1 MNPFYAV
8 WLACSGAVAALAA
21 GVAWRRRSAPGAWAL
36 CILMLSL
43 TVWSVTYAIYWLSS
57 APGRNL
63 WLQATYLGA
72 VTAPVAFFV
81 LALFFSG
88 RGGTWRRDAY
98 LFLAVIPVLTLLLM
112 WTDPWHGL
120 FHGSHPLS
128 DDGMIFSGGPW
139 FYVNV
144 VYSYGLMLAGAILL
158 GSAYVHAQDFYRR
171 QMRVMLAG
179 ALLPW
184 VVNILMLFGWNPL
197 PGLDLTPIAFTATG
211 LLITYGF
218 FGYRLMDLVPVARD
232 VLVETLDEGLLVLD
246 MQGRVV
252 DINVRALALA
262 SPMDNPIGKPVGE
275 VFSRWREL
283 IEKYNRMEA
292 RFPLQLTEPPYS
304 HLDISVLPLK
314 DRQGRALGR
323 LVTWRDITEE
333 KKIEENLRIFRHA
346 LEQSPLSI
354 LITDAEGII
363 EYVNRRFTEITGY
376 TLADVTGKTPRI
388 LKSGETSEGA
398 YRQLWET
405 IKRGDVYETEV
416 LNRKKDGGSFWAHEL
431 IAPVLDAHGKV
442 YRFISMQQDITERR
456 RTDSELRL
464 MNTRLQMQLMEIEH
478 LHDQLREEAI
488 RDSLTRLFNRRYM
501 EETLDREISRADR
514 EPSSISVVMMDV
526 DRFKSINDAHGHQ
539 AGDTV
544 LQTLGTLLLENTRI
558 SDIACR
564 YGGDEMVVVMPGATL
579 LQAAQRAEEWR
590 AAFSMLEF
598 SLGEARVKTTLSFGI
613 ASFPEH
619 AGNPNQLL
627 SAADRALY
635 RAKIERNCVVL
646 YAPEMRANHT
656 LDVEEDHAGD

>member
-218 FGYRLMDLVPVARD
+218 FG
-232 VLVETLDEGLLVLD
+232 
-246 MQGRVV
+246 
-252 DINVRALALA
+252 
-262 SPMDNPIGKPVGE
+262 
-275 VFSRWREL
+275 
-283 IEKYNRMEA
+283 
-292 RFPLQLTEPPYS
+292 
-304 HLDISVLPLK
+304 
-314 DRQGRALGR
+314 
-323 LVTWRDITEE
+323 
-333 KKIEENLRIFRHA
+333 
-346 LEQSPLSI
+346 
-354 LITDAEGII
+354 
-363 EYVNRRFTEITGY
+363 
-376 TLADVTGKTPRI
+376 
-388 LKSGETSEGA
+388 
-398 YRQLWET
+398 
-405 IKRGDVYETEV
+405 
-416 LNRKKDGGSFWAHEL
+416 
-431 IAPVLDAHGKV
+431 
-442 YRFISMQQDITERR
+442 
-456 RTDSELRL
+456 
-464 MNTRLQMQLMEIEH
+464 
-478 LHDQLREEAI
+478 
-488 RDSLTRLFNRRYM
+488 
-501 EETLDREISRADR
+501 
-514 EPSSISVVMMDV
+514 
-526 DRFKSINDAHGHQ
+526 
-539 AGDTV
+539 
-544 LQTLGTLLLENTRI
+544 
-558 SDIACR
+558 
-564 YGGDEMVVVMPGATL
+564 
-579 LQAAQRAEEWR
+579 
-590 AAFSMLEF
+590 
-598 SLGEARVKTTLSFGI
+598 
-613 ASFPEH
+613 
-619 AGNPNQLL
+619 
-627 SAADRALY
+627 
-635 RAKIERNCVVL
+635 
-646 YAPEMRANHT
+646 
-656 LDVEEDHAGD
+656 